1 MQGGL
6 FYGIAVTCYLRDS
19 HKAGRPLGRPL
30 RTAPTDSP
38 YGWALRTASTDG
50 LYGWVPTIDALGG
63 EIALTSYKY
72 ARIIE

>member
-1 MQGGL
+1 MMAPFL
-6 FYGIAVTCYLRDS
+6 WVHARRAVLRNC
-19 HKAGRPLGRPL
+19 GNLL
-30 RTAPTDSP
+30 
-38 YGWALRTASTDG
+38 STDG